1 MVRNIMVGY
10 DGSRSSQVAAE
21 QAMALAEITGGRLHM
36 IRVEI
41 APDLGGEMDTGE
53 GELDL
58 VVAAMPPSDDDVDG
72 DEPQD
77 EAPDLDA
84 IHRLCELRHI
94 VCEEEHLYGRS
105 PGPRLL
111 RRSWLTDL
119 LVIGRGDEPRR
130 GSSDLGRTAE
140 FLLSELVAPTLVCA
154 SQLLE
159 VRSVLVPYTP
169 SISGGRA
176 LSFAAGLCETMNASL
191 SVLVCDPNRQ
201 KAGKAMAAA
210 EKALRAYN
218 VEGDHAV
225 SLTLPL
231 EALRTVALERETSLI
246 IVPGAHKRHYLL
258 PWSRNE
264 VLWRALEIPGAAV
277 LAYP

>member
-1 MVRNIMVGY
+1 MVGY
-10 DGSRSSQVAAE
+10 DRSRSSQMAAE
-21 QAMALAEITGGRLHM
+21 QAMALAEMTGGRLHM
-36 IRVEI
+36 VHVLV
-41 APDLGGEMDTGE
+41 APDLGGDVDTGE
-53 GELDL
+53 GELD
-58 VVAAMPPSDDDVDG
+58 VVAAAMPPGDDG
-72 DEPQD
+72 DPEEPRD

-140 FLLSELVAPTLVCA
+140 FLLSELVSPTLVCA
-154 SQLLE
+154 SQLVE
-159 VRSVLVPYTP
+159 VRSVLVPYTA

-191 SVLVCDPNRQ
+191 SVLVCEPNRQ
-201 KAGKAMAAA
+201 TAGKALAAA
-210 EKALRAYN
+210 EKALRAFN

-225 SLTLPL
+225 SLTPPL
-231 EALRTVALERETSLI
+231 EALRTAALERETSLV

-264 VLWRALEIPGAAV
+264 VLWRALELPGAAV

>member
-10 DGSRSSQVAAE
+10 DESRSSQVAVE

-36 IRVEI
+36 VRVQV
-41 APDLGGEMDTGE
+41 APDLGGDMDIGE
-53 GELDL
+53 GELD
-58 VVAAMPPSDDDVDG
+58 VVAAAMPPRDDEDP
-72 DEPQD
+72 DEPQN
-77 EAPDLDA
+77 EVPDLEA
-84 IHRLCELRHI
+84 IHNLCELRHI

-140 FLLSELVAPTLVCA
+140 FLLSELVSPTLVCA
-154 SQLLE
+154 SQLVE
-159 VRSVLVPYTP
+159 VRSVLVPYTV

-176 LSFAAGLCETMNASL
+176 LSFAAGLCETINASL
-191 SVLVCDPNRQ
+191 SVLVCEPNRQ
-201 KAGKAMAAA
+201 TAGKALAAA
-210 EKALRAYN
+210 EKALRAFN

-225 SLTLPL
+225 SLTPPL
-231 EALRTVALERETSLI
+231 EALRTAALERETSLI
-246 IVPGAHKRHYLL
+246 VVPGAHKRHYLL